1 MSMSTTRPTP
11 KALRLYVQAVVC
23 VGGLTLFQAVLDSAR
38 TPQPLAWLT
47 LAVLALVSGWYRLTF
62 TSVSATIGIDDAFW
76 ITTALLFG
84 PGPATLAIVAHGVM
98 FSIRRQ
104 WPVVNKST

>member
-47 LAVLALVSGWYRLTF
+47 LAVLAGQVPGKISRLAVSPDGKWLALVADEKAAPS
-62 TSVSATIGIDDAFW
+62 
-76 ITTALLFG
+76 
-84 PGPATLAIVAHGVM
+84 
-98 FSIRRQ
+98 
-104 WPVVNKST
+104 N